1 MWRFPWSLN
10 HFHSLVKILTEGCG
24 DSHIKKHKDITR
36 HLEKGRNLFRKTRR
50 WKNVFSKEDP
60 KEYFFGGN
68 PKEPLSLLEG
78 EWRFYLG
85 NTRRK
90 HLNYQKAKED
100 LFFLRNFPIYP
111 KKKGDFVLG
120 GYPRETPGLP
130 KGKKIFFLKGTWR
143 FCLREYS
150 KEILGLPEG
159 KRGFFLKTWRRGLLR
174 QAEENQ
180 FWTGWSCLIDVGFL
194 SPFGYALT
202 KELAS
207 YPARISI
214 LTEFR
219 S

>member
-24 DSHIKKHKDITR
+24 DSHIKKPKDISR

-130 KGKKIFFLKGTWR
+130 KGKKIFSWR
-143 FCLREYS
+143 ELEDFVLGNTRRKYLDYPKA
-150 KEILGLPEG
+150 KEDFFWRLEG
-159 KRGFFLKTWRRGLLR
+159 E
-174 QAEENQ
+174 A
-180 FWTGWSCLIDVGFL
+180 
-194 SPFGYALT
+194 Y
-202 KELAS
+202 
-207 YPARISI
+207 
-214 LTEFR
+214 
-219 S
+219 